1 MFYELNWIVFVV
13 WLETA
18 ERRLALFPAGT
29 ITREPEFRLSWM
41 KLCISDKHYTNS
53 NFFPF
58 FSNSNLFSFFFFNF
72 SIKRKLDFIHFHCVF
87 SISILF
93 PAFPPRFPAFPPLFP
108 SFPPWFPGFSL
119 WLPVFQPTFSTFP
132 PLFYFLHSHP
142 HSPHFPHSVL
152 RFLIPAFTDSHNIL
166 CIKITWAI

>member
-58 FSNSNLFSFFFFNF
+58 FPILIYFLFFFQFQYKKKIGFYTLSLRFFYFNF
-72 SIKRKLDFIHFHCVF
+72 IPRIPTEIPRISTPIPLIPTLISRILTLTPRIPTHILH
-87 SISILF
+87 IPTSILF
-93 PAFPPRFPAFPPLFP
+93 PAFPPPFP
-108 SFPPWFPGFSL
+108 SFSSFCSPI
-119 WLPVFQPTFSTFP
+119 
-132 PLFYFLHSHP
+132 P
-142 HSPHFPHSVL
+142 HSCFY
-152 RFLIPAFTDSHNIL
+152 R
-166 CIKITWAI
+166 